1 VELPSGCRRKTEW
14 TRRAAK
20 PTHYTG
26 IACRR
31 LDFALNDDQ
40 EALRDGARDVLDGFA
55 SSTQV
60 RAVVNAGG
68 GWDPA
73 LWAALVEQGWPGVAV
88 PESLGGLGLGTVE
101 VAVLLEEVGRHVAP
115 APFATTVLALD
126 ALIGAAETDRVE
138 DLLRGDVLAGVAW
151 SRQGDAVRAETDG
164 SHWQVSGRPDPVL
177 YAPSAAVAI
186 VVAETQEGPG
196 LFRVDLDRERPA
208 PAEPAMDRTRQL
220 GWLHFDGMP
229 ATCLGGADAVAGL
242 LNRGATYAAAEM
254 LGSAD
259 RALTMAVEY
268 AKERVQ
274 FGRPIGSFQAVKHR
288 CADMLVDVEGMRSSV
303 YWAAWCIS
311 ADHRDAAVA
320 ASTAKIWCSDA
331 SKRVMAS
338 ALQVHGGIGFTWEH
352 DLHLFMKRAQL
363 DQLTFGDA
371 SYHRERLAALLRPRV
386 EAGES
391 IL

>member
-1 VELPSGCRRKTEW
+1 M
-14 TRRAAK
+14 
-20 PTHYTG
+20 
-26 IACRR
+26 
-31 LDFALNDDQ
+31 DFALNDDQ
-40 EALRDGARDVLDGFA
+40 EALRDGARDVLDGLA

-60 RAVVNAGG
+60 RAVVEADG

-73 LWAALVEQGWPGVAV
+73 LWAAMVEQGWPGVAV
-88 PESLGGLGLGTVE
+88 PEALGGLGLGTVE

-115 APFATTVLALD
+115 APVATTVLALD
-126 ALIGAAETDRVE
+126 ALARAGDEERVAAVLGGETV
-138 DLLRGDVLAGVAW
+138 AAVAW
-151 SRQGDAVRAETDG
+151 SRRGDAVRAEPDG
-164 SHWQVSGRPDPVL
+164 AGWRLHGRPDPVL
-177 YAPSAAVAI
+177 YAPSAALVI
-186 VVAETQEGPG
+186 VVADAPDGPA
-196 LFRVDLDRERPA
+196 LFRVELDRAHPVRG
-208 PAEPAMDRTRQL
+208 EPAMDRTREL
-220 GWLHFDGMP
+220 GWLHFDGTA
-229 ATCLGGADAVAGL
+229 ATRLGGRDAVEDL
-242 LNRGATYAAAEM
+242 LDRGATYAAAEL
-254 LGSAD
+254 LGGAD
-259 RALTMAVEY
+259 RALAMAVEY

-274 FGRPIGSFQAVKHR
+274 FGRPIGSFQAIKHR

-311 ADHRDAAVA
+311 ADHPDASVA
-320 ASTAKIWCSDA
+320 ASTAKVWCSDA

-371 SYHRERLAALLRPRV
+371 SYHRERLASLLRPRV

>member
-1 VELPSGCRRKTEW
+1 
-14 TRRAAK
+14 
-20 PTHYTG
+20 
-26 IACRR
+26 

-40 EALRDGARDVLDGFA
+40 EALRDGARDVLDGLA
-55 SSTQV
+55 SSAQV

-68 GWDPA
+68 GWDSV
-73 LWAALVEQGWPGVAV
+73 LWAAMVEQGWPGVAV
-88 PESLGGLGLGTVE
+88 PDSLGGLGLGAVE
-101 VAVLLEEVGRHVAP
+101 VAVLLEEVGRHAAP
-115 APFATTVLALD
+115 TPFATTVLALD
-126 ALIGAAETDRVE
+126 ALTAAGETDRVE
-138 DLLRGDVLAGVAW
+138 DLLQGDVLAGVAW
-151 SRQGDAVRAETDG
+151 SRRGDAVRAETDG
-164 SHWQVSGRPDPVL
+164 SHWRLHGRPDPVL
-177 YAPSAAVAI
+177 YAPSALVAI
-186 VVAETQEGPG
+186 VVADTGDGPG
-196 LFRVDLDRERPA
+196 LFSADLDPERPA
-208 PAEPAMDRTRQL
+208 RAEPAMDRTREL
-220 GWLHFDGMP
+220 GWLRFDDTA
-229 ATCLGGADAVAGL
+229 ATRLGGADAVERL

-254 LGSAD
+254 LGGAD

-303 YWAAWCIS
+303 YWASWCIS
-311 ADHRDAAVA
+311 ADHPDASVA

-363 DQLTFGDA
+363 DQLSFGDA